1 MKNQFKLLYLSILS
15 LALYLLY
22 SCVQPYMPPEIT
34 HAGNFLVVDG
44 SLNVSP
50 LATSEIKLSHTQN
63 INEKEPP
70 KVERE
75 ATVIV
80 EGDKGSNFRFVEVQ
94 PGTYTL
100 GAIAYVTNE
109 KFRLHIRTKNG
120 KEYISQYV
128 PAMQTPPI
136 DSVTYQVSPENTGV
150 QINVNTH
157 DPLNKTRFYRWNFEE
172 TWEYQMPL
180 YTGYEVIGKQIKG
193 RTEDVNRCWDNRKS
207 SLITVASS
215 IKLSEDV
222 IRDMPITF
230 VPVLGD
236 KLRIKYSILV
246 RQYGISQQE
255 FEYWNALS
263 RTNEVTGGLFDSQ
276 PSQVTGNISCVNDPN
291 EIVFGFFSASSLE
304 EKRLFI
310 TENLGGLTFL
320 DKSCEPLDTLPAS
333 EAVRMFEMLSHLI
346 LVEFPVPGSQELW
359 YTTGSAACSDCRELG
374 GTNKKPTFWK

>member
-15 LALYLLY
+15 LALYLAY

-34 HAGNFLVVDG
+34 QAASFLVVDG

-50 LATSEIKLSHTQN
+50 LAASQIKLSRTQN
-63 INEKEPP
+63 INEKEAP
-70 KVERE
+70 KAERE
-75 ATVIV
+75 AEVRV
-80 EGDKGSNFRFVEVQ
+80 EGDKGSNFKFVEVQ

-100 GAIAYVTNE
+100 GGATYLGNE
-109 KFRLHIRTKNG
+109 KYRLHIRTKNG
-120 KEYISQYV
+120 NEYISQYV

-136 DSVTYQVSPENTGV
+136 DSVTYQVSPEVTGV

-172 TWEYQMPL
+172 TWEYQMPW

-193 RTEDVNRCWDNRKS
+193 RTEDVNRCWAHRKS
-207 SLITVASS
+207 AQITVASS
-215 IKLSEDV
+215 IKLSED
-222 IRDMPITF
+222 IIQDIPITF

-276 PSQVTGNISCVNDPN
+276 PSQVTGNISCVSNPN
-291 EIVFGFFSASSLE
+291 EIVFGFFSASSLQ

-310 TENLGGLTFL
+310 TEKLGGLTFL
-320 DKSCEPLDTLPAS
+320 DKSCEPIDTLPAS
-333 EAVRMFEMLSHLI
+333 EAIRMFEMLSHLI

-374 GTNKKPTFWK
+374 GTTKKPAFWQ